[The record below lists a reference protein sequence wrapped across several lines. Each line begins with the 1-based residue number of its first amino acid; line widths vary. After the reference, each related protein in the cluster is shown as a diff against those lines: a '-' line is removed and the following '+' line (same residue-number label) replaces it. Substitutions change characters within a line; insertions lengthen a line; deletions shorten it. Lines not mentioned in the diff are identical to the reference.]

1 MVSKRASVGS
11 EKRKNLT
18 TLVALRLI
26 LLIHFAVVLLVLDKV
41 ISASRHPAT
50 PLDGVIPI
58 DAILGCFGDL
68 RFSSV

>member
-1 MVSKRASVGS
+1 MSKRASVGS
-11 EKRKNLT
+11 EKRKNFT

-50 PLDGVIPI
+50 PLDGV
-58 DAILGCFGDL
+58 GCE
-68 RFSSV
+68 